1 MAKGGNSAAAKAT
14 PAMAQYLE
22 LKAANPGYL
31 LFYRMGDFYELFFDD
46 AEIASRCL
54 GIALT
59 RRGKHAGE
67 DIPMCGVPVHAAEE
81 YLHKL
86 IRAGHRVAVC
96 EQMEDPAE
104 AKKRGSRAVVRRE
117 VVRLV
122 TPGTL
127 TEDNLLEP
135 ARHNYLA
142 AIARVKATGE
152 MALAWA
158 DISTGDFSVMP
169 MAQQDLASELARLEP
184 GEVLVADTL
193 LAEEPVAAALK
204 AVSTTVTPL
213 PPSRFDSAAGER
225 RLKEHFSVSALE
237 AFGSF
242 SRAEVA
248 AAGALLDYVALTQ
261 IGALPAMK
269 PPRRAS
275 AGSVMQIDAA
285 TRASLEIAR
294 TQSGK
299 RAGSLLAAVDMTVT
313 GAGGRELAER
323 ITAPLTDPAAINA
336 RLDAVGWFVEEQEA
350 RERLRERLRQAP
362 DMARALS
369 RITLGRGGP
378 RDLAAVRDGL
388 LAARAIAADLAAL
401 PGLAGPPREIAE
413 ALAELSADDG
423 GLAAA
428 LADALADELPL
439 LARDGG
445 FIRAGYSPELD
456 EQRALRDESRRV
468 IAALQA
474 KYADLTGVKSLK
486 VRHNNVLGYFV
497 EVTANN
503 APRLQEM
510 KDTFIHRQTMANAMR
525 FTTVELSDL
534 ESRINSAAARALAL
548 ETEFFGRLVEQVQRQ
563 AAMISA
569 RAAALAALDV
579 SSALA
584 ELAVRRRWVRPAV
597 DGSGAFFVRG
607 GRHPVVEQAVE
618 RAGEGP
624 FVPNDCHLAT
634 DPRDAENPDPA
645 PPEGMEPKA
654 IWLVTGPNMSG
665 KSTYLRQNALIAILA
680 QAGSFVPA
688 EAARIG
694 IVDRL
699 FSRVGAADDL
709 ARGRSTFMVEMVE
722 TAAILNQATP
732 RSLVILDEIGR
743 GTATYDGLAIA
754 WACVEH
760 LHEVNRCRTLFATH
774 YHELTALA
782 QRLERV
788 AGVTVKVR
796 EWKGE
801 VIFLHEVV
809 PGAADRSYGIQVA
822 RLAGLPPAAVARAE
836 EVLRMLEEG
845 QDEAR
850 RRQLVDDL
858 PLFSATAAAP
868 REAAPPE
875 EARELKELADM
886 LRDLHPDDMTP
897 REALE
902 ALYALKE
909 KLGKD

>member
-1 MAKGGNSAAAKAT
+1 MAKGGNGTVAKAT

-59 RRGKHAGE
+59 KRGKHAGE

-104 AKKRGSRAVVRRE
+104 AKKRGSKAVVRRE

-142 AIARVKATGE
+142 AIARVKGTGE

-169 MAQQDLASELARLEP
+169 LAPQDLAAELARLEP

-204 AVSTTVTPL
+204 TISATVTPL
-213 PPSRFDSAAGER
+213 PPSQFDSAAGER

-237 AFGSF
+237 GFGSF

-248 AAGALLDYVALTQ
+248 AAGALIDYVALTQ
-261 IGALPAMK
+261 VGALPAMK
-269 PPRRAS
+269 PPSRA
-275 AGSVMQIDAA
+275 AFGSVMQIDAA

-299 RAGSLLAAVDMTVT
+299 RAGSLLAAVDLTVT
-313 GAGGRELAER
+313 SAGGRELAER

-336 RLDAVGWFVEEQEA
+336 RLDAVGWFAEEQEA
-350 RERLRERLRQAP
+350 RERLRKRLRQVP

-401 PGLAGPPREIAE
+401 PGLAGPPREIAD
-413 ALAELSADDG
+413 ALAELSSDDG
-423 GLAAA
+423 GLAVA

-534 ESRINSAAARALAL
+534 ESRINAAAARALAL
-548 ETEFFGRLVEQVQRQ
+548 ETEFFGRLVEQVRER

-579 SSALA
+579 SAALA
-584 ELAVRRRWVRPAV
+584 ELAAQRRWVRPVV
-597 DGSGAFFVRG
+597 DDSTAFLVRA

-624 FVPNDCHLAT
+624 FVPNDCHLAA
-634 DPRDAENPDPA
+634 DPRDAENPEPS

-845 QDEAR
+845 QDETR

-858 PLFSATAAAP
+858 PLFSARIAD
-868 REAAPPE
+868 APPAPGTAVPE
-875 EARELKELADM
+875 ELRELAEM
-886 LRDLHPDDMTP
+886 LRALHPDDMTP